1 MGINKNQRCLGC
13 NNTIIWIMDKK
24 DGWCPECG
32 TKYTKDKKRVIV
44 NIPNSVNRRKFYPIN
59 EDTENNEYKL
69 IVYEYKG

>member
-1 MGINKNQRCLGC
+1 MNETKRCLGC
-13 NNTIIWIMDKK
+13 NNTVIWVMNKK

-32 TKYTKDKKRVIV
+32 TKYTQDKKKVIV

-69 IVYEYKG
+69 IANEYKE